1 MPLQDTRPCPYLL
14 PTDPGVLTMTKKIL
28 MVASVFALAIFV
40 LPPDLLAQTDLASQ
54 RLGRGFWHVFA
65 AYAIVWGLV
74 FGWLVRIGRQLARV
88 ERSLDGSDG

>member
-1 MPLQDTRPCPYLL
+1 
-14 PTDPGVLTMTKKIL
+14 MTKKPLI
-28 MVASVFALAIFV
+28 AAAVFALVILV
-40 LPPDLLAQTDLASQ
+40 LPLDVFAQTDLAAQ

-88 ERSLDGSDG
+88 EQSLDGSEG